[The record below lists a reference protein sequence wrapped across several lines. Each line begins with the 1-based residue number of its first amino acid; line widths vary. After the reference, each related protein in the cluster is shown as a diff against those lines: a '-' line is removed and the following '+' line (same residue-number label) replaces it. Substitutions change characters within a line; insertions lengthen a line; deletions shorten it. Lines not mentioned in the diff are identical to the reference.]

1 MPPSPWPTTCSTTS
15 RTARSSAC
23 SGARCSAATSTGR
36 SGRVSRATTR
46 SCSRRSCERRGRRI
60 SIRGGETMTISETGT
75 RAAARVQATPPTMR
89 RRRRWLGARSL
100 IHPPAVGLALV
111 APATL
116 FVAVFVLAPLVF
128 AVYISLTNWP
138 LIGPYKFVGLSN
150 YANIVQDVAF
160 WQSVGYTLLYTAIVT
175 LPILVVGSLMAVV
188 VRANRR
194 GSTALRTIFFL
205 PFVIGLSTLSF
216 LLVLEAQPGSGA
228 VNQILA
234 GLHITDGQIAWLV
247 NAPLATGLICVLV
260 IWAVSGLTMVL
271 LLSGMQSIPR
281 ELYESAEM
289 DGASWWGREFHVT
302 IPLLRRTIGMSL
314 ILSVIGSFLAFSQF
328 YILTQG
334 GPGRATSPIVLYIY
348 NRAFVQLQVGAATAL
363 SIVLVIVVAL
373 ISAGQ
378 FWLLRERD

>member
-1 MPPSPWPTTCSTTS
+1 MTL
-15 RTARSSAC
+15 SATR
-23 SGARCSAATSTGR
+23 SGAT
-36 SGRVSRATTR
+36 VSRATP
-46 SCSRRSCERRGRRI
+46 SEAPRRSL
-60 SIRGGETMTISETGT
+60 
-75 RAAARVQATPPTMR
+75 
-89 RRRRWLGARSL
+89 LGPRSL
-100 IHPPAVGLALV
+100 VHPPAVGLALV
-111 APATL
+111 LPAVL

-138 LIGPYKFVGLSN
+138 LIGPYKFIGLEN
-150 YANIVQDVAF
+150 YASIAEDAAF

-175 LPILVVGSLMAVV
+175 LPILVFGYLMAVV

-205 PFVIGLSTLSF
+205 PYVIGLSTLSF
-216 LLVLEAQPGSGA
+216 LTVLEAQPGSGGINA
-228 VNQILA
+228 ILKA
-234 GLHITDGQIAWLV
+234 LHITDGQTTWLV
-247 NAPLATGLICVLV
+247 DGPLATGLICVLV

-271 LLSGMQSIPR
+271 LVSGMQTIPR
-281 ELYESAEM
+281 ELYESAEI
-289 DGASWWGREFHVT
+289 DGASWWGREFHIT
-302 IPLLRRTIGMSL
+302 IPMLRRTIGMSL
-314 ILSVIGSFLAFSQF
+314 ILSVIGSFLAFTQF

-334 GPGRATSPIVLYIY
+334 GPGRATTPIVLYIY

>member
-1 MPPSPWPTTCSTTS
+1 MTLSATHS
-15 RTARSSAC
+15 RTS
-23 SGARCSAATSTGR
+23 
-36 SGRVSRATTR
+36 VK
-46 SCSRRSCERRGRRI
+46 E
-60 SIRGGETMTISETGT
+60 
-75 RAAARVQATPPTMR
+75 PPEHR
-89 RRRRWLGARSL
+89 QPDLLGPRSL
-100 IHPPAVGLALV
+100 VHPPAVGLALV
-111 APATL
+111 APAVL
-116 FVAVFVLAPLVF
+116 FVAVFVLAPLAF

-150 YANIVQDVAF
+150 YVNIVQDGAF
-160 WQSVGYTLLYTAIVT
+160 WHSVVYTLTYTAIVT
-175 LPILVVGSLMAVV
+175 LPILVVGYLMAVV

-205 PFVIGLSTLSF
+205 PYVIGLSTLSF

-228 VNQILA
+228 VNLILKA
-234 GLHITDGQIAWLV
+234 LHITNGQTAWLV
-247 NAPLATGLICVLV
+247 NGPAATGLICVLV

-271 LLSGMQSIPR
+271 LIAGMQSIPR
-281 ELYESAEM
+281 ELYESAEI
-289 DGASWWGREFHVT
+289 DGASWWGRELHVT

-334 GPGRATSPIVLYIY
+334 GPGRATTPIVLYIY
-348 NRAFVQLQVGAATAL
+348 QRAFVQLQVGAATAL
-363 SIVLVIVVAL
+363 SIVLIIVVAL

>member
-1 MPPSPWPTTCSTTS
+1 MTLSHTDL
-15 RTARSSAC
+15 
-23 SGARCSAATSTGR
+23 
-36 SGRVSRATTR
+36 RAPA
-46 SCSRRSCERRGRRI
+46 RGR
-60 SIRGGETMTISETGT
+60 
-75 RAAARVQATPPTMR
+75 AAPEARRPGF
-89 RRRRWLGARSL
+89 LGPRSL
-100 IHPPAVGLALV
+100 VHPPATGLALV
-111 APATL
+111 VPAIL

-138 LIGPYKFVGLSN
+138 LIGPYKFIGVANYVG
-150 YANIVQDVAF
+150 VFQDGAF
-160 WQSVGYTLLYTAIVT
+160 WHSVAYTLIYTAIVT
-175 LPILVVGSLMAVV
+175 LPILVVGYLMAVV

-194 GSTALRTIFFL
+194 GSTVLRTIFFL
-205 PFVIGLSTLSF
+205 PYVIGLSTLSF

-228 VNQILA
+228 VNLLLKA
-234 GLHITDGQIAWLV
+234 LHITDGQTAWLV
-247 NAPLATGLICVLV
+247 NGPAATGLICALV

-271 LLSGMQSIPR
+271 LIAGMQSIPR
-281 ELYESAEM
+281 ELYESAEI

-334 GPGRATSPIVLYIY
+334 GPGQATTPIVLYIY
-348 NRAFVQLQVGAATAL
+348 DRAFVQLQVGAATAL

>member
-1 MPPSPWPTTCSTTS
+1 
-15 RTARSSAC
+15 
-23 SGARCSAATSTGR
+23 
-36 SGRVSRATTR
+36 
-46 SCSRRSCERRGRRI
+46 
-60 SIRGGETMTISETGT
+60 
-75 RAAARVQATPPTMR
+75 
-89 RRRRWLGARSL
+89 
-100 IHPPAVGLALV
+100 LALV

-116 FVAVFVLAPLVF
+116 FVAVFVLAPLAF

-150 YANIVQDVAF
+150 YASIVQDVAF

-175 LPILVVGSLMAVV
+175 LPILVVGYLMAVV

-205 PFVIGLSTLSF
+205 PYVIGLSTLSF

-228 VNQILA
+228 VNQVLKA
-234 GLHITDGQIAWLV
+234 LHITDGQIAWLV

-281 ELYESAEM
+281 ELYESAEI

-314 ILSVIGSFLAFSQF
+314 ILSVIGSFLAFTQF

-334 GPGRATSPIVLYIY
+334 GPGRATTPIVLYIY
-348 NRAFVQLQVGAATAL
+348 QRAFVQLQVGAATAL
-363 SIVLVIVVAL
+363 SIVLVVVVAL
-373 ISAGQ
+373 ISAFQ